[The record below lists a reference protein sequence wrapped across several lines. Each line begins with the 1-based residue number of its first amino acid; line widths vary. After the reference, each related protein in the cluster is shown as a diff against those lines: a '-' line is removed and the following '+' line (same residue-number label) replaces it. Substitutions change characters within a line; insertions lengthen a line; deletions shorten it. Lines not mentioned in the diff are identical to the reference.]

1 MLYKL
6 WDKGVRGQMW
16 SYVDALYSRS
26 IRQVRVGAAL
36 SDVVEMG
43 VAQPGRYLVVYSYYT
58 ISNYVDDLTD
68 AYQDATPGIPLP
80 QQDTAAGA
88 APRVH
93 SFLFADFFGA
103 AECPGDL
110 QRGVDAA
117 RAWCCKWRVQA
128 NIGPPK
134 SAVMVFAP
142 EHTEAGPATSP
153 GDLR

>member
-1 MLYKL
+1 MTSLAYGMQCCESKATSCGMVTGTHMDVRKAYDTVWRDGLMYKL

-93 SFLFADFFGA
+93 TLPV
-103 AECPGDL
+103 C
-110 QRGVDAA
+110 
-117 RAWCCKWRVQA
+117 
-128 NIGPPK
+128 
-134 SAVMVFAP
+134 
-142 EHTEAGPATSP
+142 
-153 GDLR
+153 